1 MSREQ
6 LIQLTALKRG
16 MMQESA
22 TLRQTEAALSSV
34 SELGFLEN
42 GTGKHQSNTVYGTDG
57 ICPCEYSVQYKEP
70 FKILE

>member
-1 MSREQ
+1 
-6 LIQLTALKRG
+6 
-16 MMQESA
+16 MQESA
-22 TLRQTEAALSSV
+22 TLRQTEEALSSV